1 MSKATMVASGI
12 IALRNACRMITVRS
26 VRPLARAVRM

>member
-1 MSKATMVASGI
+1 MSKATIVASGI
-12 IALRNACRMITVRS
+12 IALRKPWRTITVRS

>member
-1 MSKATMVASGI
+1 MSTATTVASGI
-12 IALRNACRMITVRS
+12 IALRKPWRTITVRS